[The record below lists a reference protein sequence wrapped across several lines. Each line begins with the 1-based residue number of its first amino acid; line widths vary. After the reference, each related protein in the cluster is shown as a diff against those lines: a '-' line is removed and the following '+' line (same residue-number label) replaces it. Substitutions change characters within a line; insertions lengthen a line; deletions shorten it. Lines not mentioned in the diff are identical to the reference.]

1 MTREELLQLDDDA
14 LMALCDV
21 HIYKASGPG
30 GQHRNKVSSAV
41 RLRHGETGIS
51 ATANDSRSQHE
62 NKVLAV
68 KRLRM
73 NMALRL
79 RQDADIVKL
88 AVPAYVT
95 ECIFTPKKRPAE
107 GAAQVRLEVG
117 RKDRRFWTVAAW
129 LLDILAACGGRVGDA
144 ARLLNISTGNL
155 TSIFQ
160 DDRHLFA
167 AVQEIRKTAGL
178 KPLT

>member
-1 MTREELLQLDDDA
+1 MDREELLQLDDDA
-14 LMALCDV
+14 LIALCDM

-30 GQHRNKVSSAV
+30 GQHRNKVSSAI
-41 RLRHGETGIS
+41 RLKHRETGIS

-73 NMALRL
+73 NLALRL
-79 RQDADIVKL
+79 RKELDIDKL
-88 AVPAYVT
+88 ALPQYVV
-95 ECIFTPKKRPAE
+95 ECVFTPKKHRE
-107 GAAQVRLEVG
+107 GEARLRLEIG

-129 LLDILAACGGRVGDA
+129 LLDLLTAFEGRVGDV
-144 ARLLNISTGNL
+144 ARALNISTGNL
-155 TSIFQ
+155 TSIVQ

-167 AVQEIRKTAGL
+167 AVQEIRKAAGL

>member
-1 MTREELLQLDDDA
+1 MDDEN
-14 LMALCDV
+14 LIALCDM

-41 RLRHGETGIS
+41 RLRHRETGIS

-68 KRLRM
+68 NRLRM

-79 RQDADIVKL
+79 RENVDIVKL
-88 AVPAYVT
+88 VLPTYLVG
-95 ECIFTPKKRPAE
+95 CIFKPKKPRE
-107 GAAQVRLEVG
+107 GAAGMRLEIG
-117 RKDRRFWTVAAW
+117 RKDRRFWPTAAW
-129 LLDILAACGGRVGDA
+129 LLDLLVACGGKIGDA

-160 DDRHLFA
+160 SDRHLWA
-167 AVQEIRKTAGL
+167 AVQEIRRDAGL
-178 KPLT
+178 NHLT

>member
-1 MTREELLQLDDDA
+1 MNREELLQLDDDA
-14 LMALCDV
+14 LIALCDM

-30 GQHRNKVSSAV
+30 GQHRNKVSSAI
-41 RLRHGETGIS
+41 RLRHCETGIS

-73 NMALRL
+73 NLALRL

-88 AVPAYVT
+88 TLPPYVA
-95 ECIFTPKKRPAE
+95 ECVFTPKKRAD
-107 GAAQVRLEVG
+107 GAAELRLEIG

-129 LLDILAACGGRVGDA
+129 LLDVLTACGGRVGDA

-155 TSIFQ
+155 TSILQ

-167 AVQEIRKTAGL
+167 AVQEIRKAAGL
-178 KPLT
+178 KPLS